1 MLAIKDLE
9 ARYGNIKALK
19 GVSLEVERGEI
30 VALIGS
36 NGAGKTTLLNT
47 ISGLLRAAGG
57 AIEYEGASIA
67 RKTPEEIVRLGIVH
81 CPEGRK
87 VFPRITIY
95 ENLLAGAFTRKD
107 LPGVKKDIE
116 NLMDRFPRLRD
127 RRNQLAGTLS
137 GGEQQMLA
145 ICRSLMGR
153 PKILLLDEPS
163 MGLAP
168 GLVKEVFQIINE
180 IRANASTILLV
191 EQNAFM
197 ALKSADRAYILE
209 TGQIVHA
216 GEAKMLLNDDFVRR
230 SYLGE

>member
-1 MLAIKDLE
+1 MLSIQGLE
-9 ARYGNIKALK
+9 ARYGSIKALN
-19 GVSLEVERGEI
+19 GVSLEVQRGEI

-36 NGAGKTTLLNT
+36 NGAGKTTLLHT
-47 ISGLLRAAGG
+47 ISGLLRATGG
-57 AIEYEGASIA
+57 SIEYEGASIT
-67 RKTPEEIVRLGIVH
+67 RKTPEEIVRLGVVH

-107 LPGVKKDIE
+107 TQGVKKDIDT
-116 NLMDRFPRLRD
+116 LMDRFPRLRD

-145 ICRSLMGR
+145 ICRSLMCR
-153 PKILLLDEPS
+153 PAIMLLDEPS

-168 GLVKEVFQIINE
+168 SLVKEVFQIINE

-197 ALKSADRAYILE
+197 ALKTADRAYILE
-209 TGQIVHA
+209 TGQIVRS
-216 GEAKMLLNDDFVRR
+216 GEAKLLLEDDFVRR
-230 SYLGE
+230 SYLGD

>member
-1 MLAIKDLE
+1 MLAVKDLH
-9 ARYGNIKALK
+9 ARYGNINALH
-19 GVSLEVERGEI
+19 GVSLTVQKGEI

-47 ISGLLRAAGG
+47 ISGLHRAAGG
-57 AIEYEGASIA
+57 SIEYEGSPIT

-87 VFPRITIY
+87 VFPRITIS
-95 ENLLAGAFTRKD
+95 ENLMAGAFTRKD
-107 LPGVKKDIE
+107 SQAVKQDLE
-116 NLMDRFPRLRD
+116 GLMDRFPKLRE
-127 RRNQLAGTLS
+127 RRHQLAGTLS

-153 PKILLLDEPS
+153 PRILLLDEPS

-168 GLVKEVFQIINE
+168 TLVNEVFQIIHE
-180 IRANASTILLV
+180 IRSNETTILLV

-197 ALKSADRAYILE
+197 SLKIADRAYVLE
-209 TGQIVHA
+209 TGEIVRT
-216 GEAKMLLNDDFVRR
+216 GEARALLNDDFVRR

>member
-1 MLAIKDLE
+1 MLAVKDLQ
-9 ARYGNIKALK
+9 ARYGNINALH
-19 GVSLEVERGEI
+19 GVSLAVNKGEI

-47 ISGLLRAAGG
+47 ISGLHRAASGS
-57 AIEYEGASIA
+57 IEYEGSPIT
-67 RKTPEEIVRLGIVH
+67 RKTPGEIVRLGIVH

-107 LPGVKKDIE
+107 SHEVKQE
-116 NLMDRFPRLRD
+116 VERLMDRFPKLRE

-153 PKILLLDEPS
+153 PRILLLDEPS

-168 GLVKEVFQIINE
+168 TLVNEVFQIIQE
-180 IRANASTILLV
+180 IRSSQTTILLV

-197 ALKSADRAYILE
+197 SLKIADRAYVLE
-209 TGQIVHA
+209 TGEIVRT
-216 GEAKMLLNDDFVRR
+216 GEAEALLNDDFVRR